1 MNEIDRL
8 RSMNI
13 GKQRTDVENLFLR
26 EMVEEDL
33 VDLFTED
40 TELDALISLDTN
52 TLFTNS
58 SSKEFEDT
66 IGNYDTANFINQS
79 IF

>member
-40 TELDALISLDTN
+40 AELDALISLDTN

-66 IGNYDTANFINQS
+66 IGNYDTTNFINQS

>member
-40 TELDALISLDTN
+40 AELDTLISLDTN

-66 IGNYDTANFINQS
+66 IGNYDTTNFINQS

>member
-40 TELDALISLDTN
+40 AELDALISLDTN

-66 IGNYDTANFINQS
+66 IGNYYTTNFINQS

>member
-40 TELDALISLDTN
+40 AELDTLISLDTN

-66 IGNYDTANFINQS
+66 IGNYDTTNFIN
-79 IF
+79 